1 VNDFPWLSLMIA
13 VPVVGAVVVQ
23 ALPRRLDV
31 SVPKQVALGF
41 SLLTLL
47 LGVVIASGYEPDGG
61 MQFTEQHE
69 WIKSFGAHNAVGVDG
84 IGLTLVLLT
93 VIQTPVV
100 ILASWNDAD
109 VPAADGPAVRVGPR
123 WSPNA
128 FFAWMLAMEGLAV
141 GVFAATDVFLFYVFF
156 EATLIPIYFLVGGY
170 GGPQRARAAVKFL
183 LYSLLGGLIMLASVI
198 GLYVESAQHQ
208 GDRAQGGPTYL
219 LSELS
224 KIDFGTDVG
233 RWMFVGFFVAFAIKA
248 PMFPVH
254 TWLPDTTENA
264 TPGTSVLL
272 VSVLDKI
279 GTFGMIRFCLE
290 LFPEASR
297 WATPVVVTLAVIS
310 ILYGGLMA
318 IGSNNIPRLI
328 GYSSISHF
336 GFIVLGIFVMNSQG
350 LSGAN
355 LYMFNHGL
363 STGALFLVTGFLI
376 SRRGSALISDFGG
389 VEKVAP
395 VLAGLFLLAGLSSL
409 SLPGLSPFVSEF
421 LVIVGTFSYSA
432 VAVAF
437 AVIGIVL
444 VAIYI
449 LLMYQRTMTGPPRP
463 EVVGMRDL
471 GTREIVALAPVFVL
485 IVGLGFFPKPLLS
498 VINPSVDHTMSQVD
512 RHDPAP
518 TVAEKTPEG
527 AHE

>member
-1 VNDFPWLSLMIA
+1 MTDFPWLSVLIA
-13 VPVVGAVVVQ
+13 VPIVGAVVVQ
-23 ALPRRLDV
+23 ALPRRANAAA
-31 SVPKQVALGF
+31 PKQIALGV
-41 SLLTLL
+41 SLLTLVL
-47 LGVVIASGYEPDGG
+47 ALVMTSAYETDGG

-69 WIKSFGAHNAVGVDG
+69 WIKSFGAHYALGVDG
-84 IGLTLVLLT
+84 IGLSLVLLT
-93 VIQTPVV
+93 VILTPVV
-100 ILASWNDAD
+100 LLASWNDG
-109 VPAADGPAVRVGPR
+109 DGGR

-128 FFAWMLAMEGLAV
+128 FFAWILAMEGLAV

-156 EATLIPIYFLVGGY
+156 EATLIPVYFLVGGY
-170 GGPQRARAAVKFL
+170 GGPNRARAAVKFL
-183 LYSLLGGLIMLASVI
+183 LYSLAGGLIMLASVI
-198 GLYVESAQHQ
+198 GLYVESAKTE
-208 GDRAQGGPTYL
+208 GGATYL
-219 LSELS
+219 VSELA
-224 KIDFGTDVG
+224 KVDFGTDVG
-233 RWMFVGFFVAFAIKA
+233 RWLFLGFFVAFAVKA

-310 ILYGGLMA
+310 IVYGALMA

-328 GYSSISHF
+328 GYTSISHF

-363 STGALFLVTGFLI
+363 STAALFLVTGFLI

-395 VLAGLFLLAGLSSL
+395 VLAGVFLVAGLSSL

-421 LVIVGTFSYSA
+421 LVIVGAFSHSE
-432 VAVAF
+432 VAAAF
-437 AVIGIVL
+437 AVSGIVL
-444 VAIYI
+444 AAIYI
-449 LLMYQRTMTGPPRP
+449 LLMYQRTMTGPTRV
-463 EVVGMRDL
+463 EVTGMRDL
-471 GTREIVALAPVFVL
+471 VMRERVALAPVLLL
-485 IVGLGFFPKPLLS
+485 ILVLGFFPKPLLS

-512 RHDPAP
+512 KHDPAP

>member
-1 VNDFPWLSLMIA
+1 MTDFPWLTVLIA

-23 ALPRRLDV
+23 ALPRRANAAA
-31 SVPKQVALGF
+31 PKQIALGI
-41 SLLTLL
+41 SLLTLVL
-47 LGVVIASGYEPDGG
+47 ALVMTTAYETDGG

-69 WIKSFGAHNAVGVDG
+69 WIKSFGAHYALGVDG

-93 VIQTPVV
+93 VILTPVV
-100 ILASWNDAD
+100 LLASWNDGD
-109 VPAADGPAVRVGPR
+109 NGR

-128 FFAWMLAMEGLAV
+128 FFAWILAMEGLAV

-156 EATLIPIYFLVGGY
+156 EATLIPVYFLVGGY
-170 GGPQRARAAVKFL
+170 GGPDRARAAVKFL
-183 LYSLLGGLIMLASVI
+183 LYSLAGGLIMLASVI
-198 GLYVESAQHQ
+198 GLYVESAKSE
-208 GDRAQGGPTYL
+208 GGATYL
-219 LSELS
+219 VSELA
-224 KIDFGTDVG
+224 KVDFGTDVG
-233 RWMFVGFFVAFAIKA
+233 RWLFVGFFIAFAVKA

-254 TWLPDTTENA
+254 TWLPDTTQNA

-297 WATPVVVTLAVIS
+297 WATPVVVTLAVVS
-310 ILYGGLMA
+310 IVYGALMA
-318 IGSNNIPRLI
+318 IGSDNIPRLI
-328 GYSSISHF
+328 GYTSISHF

-355 LYMFNHGL
+355 LYMINHGL
-363 STGALFLVTGFLI
+363 STAALFLVTGFLI
-376 SRRGSALISDFGG
+376 TRRGSALISDFGG

-395 VLAGLFLLAGLSSL
+395 VLAGIFLVAGLSSL

-421 LVIVGTFSYSA
+421 LVIVGAFSHSE
-432 VAVAF
+432 VAAAF
-437 AVIGIVL
+437 AVSGIVL
-444 VAIYI
+444 AAIYI
-449 LLMYQRTMTGPPRP
+449 LLMYQRTMTGPTRE
-463 EVVGMRDL
+463 EVTGMRDL
-471 GTREIVALAPVFVL
+471 GTREVVALAPVLLL
-485 IVGLGFFPKPLLS
+485 ILVLGFFPKPLLS

-512 RHDPAP
+512 EHDPAP

-527 AHE
+527 ANE

>member
-1 VNDFPWLSLMIA
+1 
-13 VPVVGAVVVQ
+13 
-23 ALPRRLDV
+23 
-31 SVPKQVALGF
+31 
-41 SLLTLL
+41 
-47 LGVVIASGYEPDGG
+47 
-61 MQFTEQHE
+61 
-69 WIKSFGAHNAVGVDG
+69 
-84 IGLTLVLLT
+84 
-93 VIQTPVV
+93 
-100 ILASWNDAD
+100 
-109 VPAADGPAVRVGPR
+109 
-123 WSPNA
+123 
-128 FFAWMLAMEGLAV
+128 MLALEALAI

-198 GLYVESAQHQ
+198 GLYVESAKT
-208 GDRAQGGPTYL
+208 DGGATYL
-219 LSELS
+219 VSELA
-224 KIDFGTDVG
+224 KIDYGTDVG
-233 RWMFVGFFVAFAIKA
+233 RWLFLGFFIAFAIKA

-310 ILYGGLMA
+310 IIYGAFMA
-318 IGSNNIPRLI
+318 IGSDNIFRLI
-328 GYSSISHF
+328 GYSSVSHF
-336 GFIVLGIFVMNSQG
+336 GFIVLGIFAMNSQG

-409 SLPGLSPFVSEF
+409 ALPGLSPFVSEF
-421 LVIVGTFSYSA
+421 LVIVGAFSYSA
-432 VAVAF
+432 VAAAF
-437 AVIGIVL
+437 AVTGIVL

-449 LLMYQRTMTGPPRP
+449 LLMYQRTMTGPTRP

-471 GTREIVALAPVFVL
+471 GLREVVSLAPVLLL

-498 VINPSVDHTMSQVD
+498 VINPSVDHTMSQVGKQ
-512 RHDPAP
+512 DPAP
-518 TVAEKTPEG
+518 TVAATTPEG

>member
-1 VNDFPWLSLMIA
+1 MSDFPWLSVMVA
-13 VPVVGAVVVQ
+13 VPIIGAIAVQ
-23 ALPRRLDV
+23 ALPRRANP
-31 SVPKQVALGF
+31 SAPKQLALGV
-41 SLLTLL
+41 SLLTLV
-47 LGVVIASGYEPDGG
+47 LGLVMAAGYETDGG
-61 MQFTEQHE
+61 MQFTEQHT
-69 WIKSFGAHNAVGVDG
+69 WIESFGAHYAVGVDG

-93 VIQTPVV
+93 VILTPVV
-100 ILASWNDAD
+100 LLASWNDGDA
-109 VPAADGPAVRVGPR
+109 GR

-170 GGPQRARAAVKFL
+170 GGPGRARAAVKFL
-183 LYSLLGGLIMLASVI
+183 LYSLAGGLVMLAAVI
-198 GLYVESAQHQ
+198 GLYVESAKSE
-208 GDRAQGGPTYL
+208 GGATYL
-219 LSELS
+219 VSELAQ
-224 KIDFGTDVG
+224 IDFGTDVG
-233 RWMFVGFFVAFAIKA
+233 RWLFVGFFIAFAVKA

-254 TWLPDTTENA
+254 TWLPDTTQNA

-310 ILYGGLMA
+310 VIYGALMA
-318 IGSNNIPRLI
+318 IGSDNIPRLI
-328 GYSSISHF
+328 GYTSVSHF

-363 STGALFLVTGFLI
+363 STAALFLVTGFLI

-395 VLAGLFLLAGLSSL
+395 VLAGVFLIAGLSSL

-421 LVIVGTFSYSA
+421 LVIVGAYSHNA
-432 VAVAF
+432 VAASF
-437 AVIGIVL
+437 AVSGIVL
-444 VAIYI
+444 AAIYI
-449 LLMYQRTMTGPPRP
+449 LLMYQRTMTGPTRE
-463 EVVGMRDL
+463 EVSGMRDL
-471 GTREIVALAPVFVL
+471 GVREIASLAPLLAL
-485 IVGLGFFPKPLLS
+485 IVVLGFYPKPLLS

-512 RHDPAP
+512 KHDPAP
-518 TVAEKTPEG
+518 TVAEETPEG

>member
-1 VNDFPWLSLMIA
+1 VTDFPWLSLILA
-13 VPVVGAVVVQ
+13 VPLVGAVVVQ
-23 ALPRRLDV
+23 ALPRRANPAA
-31 SVPKQVALGF
+31 PKQIALGV
-41 SLLTLL
+41 SLLTLVL
-47 LGVVIASGYEPDGG
+47 TLVMASGYESDGG
-61 MQFTEQHE
+61 MQFTEQHT
-69 WIKSFGAHNAVGVDG
+69 WIKSFGAHYALGVDG
-84 IGLTLVLLT
+84 VGLTLVLLT
-93 VIQTPVV
+93 VILTPVV
-100 ILASWNDAD
+100 LLASWNDGD
-109 VPAADGPAVRVGPR
+109 QGR

-170 GGPQRARAAVKFL
+170 GGVGRARAAVKFQL
-183 LYSLLGGLIMLASVI
+183 SSLAGGLVMLASVI
-198 GLYVESAQHQ
+198 GLYVESAKSS
-208 GDRAQGGPTYL
+208 GGATYL
-219 LSELS
+219 VSELA

-233 RWMFVGFFVAFAIKA
+233 RWLFVGFFVAFAVKA

-254 TWLPDTTENA
+254 TWLPDTTQNA

-310 ILYGGLMA
+310 IVYGALMA
-318 IGSNNIPRLI
+318 IGSDNIPRLI
-328 GYSSISHF
+328 GYTSISHF

-363 STGALFLVTGFLI
+363 STAALFLVTGFLI

-395 VLAGLFLLAGLSSL
+395 VLAGVFLVAGLSSL

-421 LVIVGTFSYSA
+421 LVLVGAFVHNWWYA
-432 VAVAF
+432 VF
-437 AVIGIVL
+437 AVLGIVL
-444 VAIYI
+444 AALYI
-449 LLMYQRTMTGPPRP
+449 LLLYQRTMTGPTRP
-463 EVVGMRDL
+463 EITGMRDL
-471 GTREIVALAPVFVL
+471 SLREVGALAPLVVL
-485 IVGLGFFPKPLLS
+485 LVLLGFYPKPLTAI
-498 VINPSVDHTMSQVD
+498 INPAVGHTLQQVGVSN
-512 RHDPAP
+512 PAP
-518 TVAEKTPEG
+518 DVPAVAGTASSVESNQ
-527 AHE
+527 